1 MGYLEKNSEPM
12 ERMKQ
17 EAHGD
22 TFLWAEGSRYDFK
35 IIEEPFIK

>member
-1 MGYLEKNSEPM
+1 MSCQENNSEPV
-12 ERMKQ
+12 EKMKQ